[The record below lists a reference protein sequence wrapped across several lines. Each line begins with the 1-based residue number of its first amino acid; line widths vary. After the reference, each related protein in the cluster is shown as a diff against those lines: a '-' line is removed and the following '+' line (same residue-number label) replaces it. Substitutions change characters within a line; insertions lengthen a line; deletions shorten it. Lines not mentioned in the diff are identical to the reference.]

1 MTIIIYLLLFI
12 TIQLSSPTNA
22 VFTATVT
29 YKDSL
34 SAWETFK
41 EEEKSQSVQEKTEV
55 PLNGADSQKDKQ
67 SVEVHNDKQQND
79 ETSKDL
85 DTEQT
90 DNLKTDP
97 QTKPEDVPDT
107 AQQTKQNDNPDTASP
122 NDQSLENSK

>member
-1 MTIIIYLLLFI
+1 MI

-55 PLNGADSQKDKQ
+55 PLNRADSQKDKQ
-67 SVEVHNDKQQND
+67 SVKVHNDKQQND
-79 ETSKDL
+79 ETSKEDL
-85 DTEQT
+85 DTERT
-90 DNLKTDP
+90 DNSKTDP
-97 QTKPEDVPDT
+97 QI
-107 AQQTKQNDNPDTASP
+107 KQEDNPDTHPQTSKQKDDPDSASS
-122 NDQSLENSK
+122 DDKSLENSK